1 MQLENVLNILEKS
14 GLELRSSKSDLGI
27 FHFSIRV
34 EKALNYSWFKNSFHI
49 FHPEWNIGEIIFI
62 FDFNDFTL
70 ESFPISLPSVADR
83 YDFFHI
89 FKNEIREL
97 NLNNLLDG

>member
-1 MQLENVLNILEKS
+1 MQLEDILNILEKS

-34 EKALNYSWFKNSFHI
+34 EKALDYSWFKNSVQI
-49 FHPEWNIGEIIFI
+49 IQPEWTIGDIIFI
-62 FDFNDFTL
+62 FDFNNFIL
-70 ESFPISLPSVADR
+70 ECFPIHLPFIESKE
-83 YDFFHI
+83 DFFRI

-97 NLNNLLDG
+97 NLDNLLDG